1 MTTENIFIE
10 KKKYSKVLKDFFKF
24 KTANRPT
31 WLILVEDN
39 EAIDFLLDGL
49 QILSCDFVVK
59 TEKELKDA
67 LNVAN
72 SKDVKKELLVWFD
85 FVVASNEVDWLK
97 EYFSAGITP
106 ILPKNNYLASI
117 LKEFN
122 PLSNEWNS
130 FLYEDQ
136 NKWSMYYAI
145 IRYLENYKFP
155 YDNRNLVKNV
165 VSL

>member
-1 MTTENIFIE
+1 MTESILAD
-10 KKKYSKVLKDFFKF
+10 KRKYSKLLKDFYKF
-24 KTANRPT
+24 KTKNKAI
-31 WLILVEDN
+31 WLIVLEDN
-39 EAIDFLLDGL
+39 KNIDFLLDWL
-49 QILSCDFVVK
+49 EVLSCDFVVK
-59 TEKELKDA
+59 TEEQLKEK
-67 LNVAN
+67 LNVTSSN
-72 SKDVKKELLVWFD
+72 KIKKDLLVWFD
-85 FVVASNEVDWLK
+85 FVVTDNELEWLK
-97 EYFSAGITP
+97 EYFSLWITP
-106 ILPKNNYLASI
+106 VVPFNNYFWSI